1 MNSSGFSLHAATR
14 VRQGDRSQLEKHR
27 RYVTRPAICLK
38 RLEIRAEGMISW
50 KLRRPWRDG
59 TRAFLMT
66 PQEFI
71 ARLAS
76 LVPHPREHQL
86 TYQGVLA
93 PASPLRDYVIPR
105 PLRRAEPVNAR
116 MPAAAVIA
124 EYGADGVGSGVD
136 SSVERSSCPRH
147 IPWAK
152 LLDVSSRKTC

>member
-1 MNSSGFSLHAATR
+1 
-14 VRQGDRSQLEKHR
+14 
-27 RYVTRPAICLK
+27 
-38 RLEIRAEGMISW
+38 
-50 KLRRPWRDG
+50 
-59 TRAFLMT
+59 MT

-105 PLRRAEPVNAR
+105 PLRRVEEANAGGPAES
-116 MPAAAVIA
+116 VIP
-124 EYGADGVGSGVD
+124 EYGADGADRAGSGVD

-152 LLDVSSRKTC
+152 LLERVFAEDVLGEWQRRRSQAALRPRPHRPKFRCHRVKSGWTSAGLGE